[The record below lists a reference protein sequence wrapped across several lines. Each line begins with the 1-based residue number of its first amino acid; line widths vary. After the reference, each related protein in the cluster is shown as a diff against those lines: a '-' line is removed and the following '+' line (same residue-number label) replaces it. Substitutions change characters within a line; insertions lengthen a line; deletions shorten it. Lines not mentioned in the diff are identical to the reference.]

1 MRVLPRGRTPVLI
14 GLLVATGLL
23 TMQLDSGNV
32 AEAGVRSEPVADA
45 GDDLQ
50 VVVGK
55 TVVLDGSRSFHPSG
69 KQLKFKWALLEVPPG
84 SSARL
89 HKKNSVQPSFTA
101 DTHGRYVIELTV
113 HSGMKWSS
121 TDTLTVSTAYPE
133 GALVPVDTRPYV
145 NPKYQDYLQS
155 YSIQVGGTTYVAP
168 PYAPGTETSTV
179 TGFQVLVLDRSTLL
193 PATGLPYPY
202 TYNTSFSGTSVGYS
216 AMIDFLSELEYLE
229 RSDLVVII
237 SNLYDN
243 HGLISDGPALS
254 GLNIQT
260 MALGGAGLFQLL
272 LSYPDEAYSLI
283 GSPGAVPGSAYEM
296 CEWFFSSTTS
306 IQGAFTKNEDGDF
319 QFIYTDFTA
328 LETKSGADAGG
339 NFSGSVMVGPAEIA
353 APLPGGAL
361 PPGQGALQRVSIFR
375 DDLSVT
381 YSKAYLT
388 NVPGQESASVED
400 LVADL
405 TSLVASSSD
414 PAKYIL
420 VLQSIGVPFGPTSLY
435 DQQSI
440 QDLEKLIN
448 TLGGTEYAFDAIF
461 RDPGTA
467 GKPNK
472 YSLLV
477 VGPHEMD
484 TMPTMPR
491 LGPADE
497 SVEASTLDL
506 QAEGSWSASGSD
518 GNVRAVINKDKTG
531 WYAPVL
537 ASKGAADVNLSLPI
551 ILFQE
556 TAPWITAPEG
566 AGNTTGYAA
575 AYHWISSYVYVA
587 ASLKLP
593 QTGGATDSLRTLYPV
608 IDNSWDSVFSTL
620 EGVPMEQAVQAY
632 LATHTDF
639 SYDEYLF
646 MRDQLITEVGK
657 VRNVQTLFRDDIST
671 FLSDML
677 GYQSFIMGDFYQGAY
692 KALGIDPNADT
703 TQNALAIVR
712 LALDV
717 ASKAIPLL
725 LLDPEPAVGGPPPGV
740 TPSQTV
746 GPILGIAS
754 SAVSAAMAF
763 LPGETEKPVAGQITT
778 TIGDLWTELYSN
790 YLTETFVVEKSYQL
804 AVSDWGK
811 LQGAAE
817 LFQQWNQS
825 YTVQAQ
831 KLMIAGF
838 EASIYRVLIPIAYKV
853 ERLPGTQCHDLTD
866 FQTCSPSLISHKC
879 EHYGYHAGV
888 PLPNYVTL
896 PSQAW
901 DPLQAR
907 RANDVYWVY
916 SGNHTTWNIDYM
928 PAETLN
934 NIFAPFDPQD
944 LTKLGVSKVDFFT
957 RWPFHYSGCPL
968 YDDWCYTCVDK

>member
-1 MRVLPRGRTPVLI
+1 MKALPRCRTLVLI
-14 GLLVATGLL
+14 GLLVGTGLL
-23 TMQLDSGNV
+23 MMQLDSGNI
-32 AEAGVRSEPVADA
+32 AEAGVGSEPVADA

-50 VVVGK
+50 VVVGS
-55 TVVLDGSRSFHPSG
+55 TVTLDGSRSFHPLG
-69 KQLKFKWALLEVPPG
+69 KKLKFKWKLLEVPPG
-84 SSARL
+84 SAAKLHKANSAR
-89 HKKNSVQPSFTA
+89 PSFTA
-101 DTHGRYVIELTV
+101 DTHGRYTIELTV
-113 HSGMKWSS
+113 HSGMKWST
-121 TDTLTVSTAYPE
+121 TDTLTVATEYPE
-133 GALVPVDTRPYV
+133 GALVPVNTRPDV
-145 NPKYQDYLQS
+145 SPKYQDYLQS

-168 PYAPGTETSTV
+168 PYAPGTETPTV

-193 PATGLPYPY
+193 PATDLPYPY
-202 TYNTSFSGTSVGYS
+202 TYNTSFSDTSAGYS
-216 AMIDFLSELEYLE
+216 AMIDCLNQLVSANNE
-229 RSDLVVII
+229 DLLFII
-237 SNLYDN
+237 SSLHSNE
-243 HGLISDGPALS
+243 GLISDPFALP
-254 GLNIQT
+254 GLMNPILF
-260 MALGGAGLFQLL
+260 LGGTGFFQELL
-272 LSYPDEAYSLI
+272 MYPDEAYSLI
-283 GSPGAVPGSAYEM
+283 GTPGVGPGNGHEM
-296 CEWFFSSTTS
+296 CEWNFLRTTS
-306 IQGAFTKNEDGDF
+306 IQGVFTKNENGKF
-319 QFIYTDFTA
+319 QFIYSDFAA
-328 LETKSGADAGG
+328 LETKSEVDSGG
-339 NFSGSVMVGPAEIA
+339 NFSGSVMVGPTEIV
-353 APLPGGAL
+353 APLPGGTL
-361 PPGQGALQRVSIFR
+361 PPGQGAFQRVSIFR

-381 YSKAYLT
+381 YTKAYLT
-388 NVPGQESASVED
+388 NVPGQESESVQD

-405 TSLVASSSD
+405 KALVASSSD

-448 TLGGTEYAFDAIF
+448 SLGGTEYAFDAIF
-461 RDPGTA
+461 RDPGIA

-477 VGPHEMD
+477 VGPQVMD

-497 SVEASTLDL
+497 SVEASTLEMQED
-506 QAEGSWSASGSD
+506 GSWSASGSD

-551 ILFQE
+551 VLFQD

-575 AYHWISSYVYVA
+575 AYQWISSYIYDLGY
-587 ASLKLP
+587 LKLP
-593 QTGGATDSLRTLYPV
+593 QTGGDSDSLRTLYPV

-620 EGVPMEQAVQAY
+620 EGVPIEQAVQGY

-639 SYDEYLF
+639 SYDEYRF
-646 MRDQLITEVGK
+646 MRDQLVIEVGE
-657 VRNVQTLFRDDIST
+657 VRNVQTLFQDDVST

-677 GYQSFIMGDFYQGAY
+677 GYQSFIMGDFYQNAY
-692 KALGIDPNADT
+692 DALNIDPDTET

-763 LPGETEKPVAGQITT
+763 LPGESEKPVAGQITT

-838 EASIYRVLIPIAYKV
+838 EASVYRVLIPIAYQV

-866 FQTCSPSLISHKC
+866 FQTCQHTLFGKC
-879 EHYGYHAGV
+879 DYYGYHAGV
-888 PLPNYVTL
+888 PLPNYVAL
-896 PSQAW
+896 PSHAW

-907 RANDVYWVY
+907 QANDVYWVY
-916 SGNHTTWNIDYM
+916 HGNHTTWNIHYL
-928 PAETLN
+928 PANTLN
-934 NIFAPFDPQD
+934 SIFAPFDPED
-944 LTKLGVSKVDFFT
+944 LTKIGVSKVDFFT
-957 RWPFHYSGCPL
+957 RWPFQYSDCPL
-968 YDDWCYTCVDK
+968 YDEWCYTCVDR